1 MPHLAELEV
10 LPAVVALVAALPE
23 AEASVAAFPVHP
35 FPDLLLSEVL
45 SEVELAVQLVLLLEA
60 DPEK

>member
-1 MPHLAELEV
+1 M
-10 LPAVVALVAALPE
+10 PE
-23 AEASVAAFPVHP
+23 AEASAAAFPDHPFPDHP
-35 FPDLLLSEVL
+35 FPDLLL

>member
-1 MPHLAELEV
+1 
-10 LPAVVALVAALPE
+10 VVALPE
-23 AEASVAAFPVHP
+23 AEASAAAFPDHPFPDHPFPDHP
-35 FPDLLLSEVL
+35 FPDLLL

>member
-1 MPHLAELEV
+1 
-10 LPAVVALVAALPE
+10 LPE
-23 AEASVAAFPVHP
+23 AEPSVAAFRAYYPDRL
-35 FPDLLLSEVL
+35 FPDLLL